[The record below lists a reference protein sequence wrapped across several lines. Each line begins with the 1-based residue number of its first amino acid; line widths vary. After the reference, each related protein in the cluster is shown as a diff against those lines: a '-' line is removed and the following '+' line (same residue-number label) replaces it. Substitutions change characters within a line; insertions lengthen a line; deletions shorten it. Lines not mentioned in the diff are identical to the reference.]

1 MDDDL
6 VPPARAANATPALAK
21 DQQPR
26 QPGQTEVSA
35 AERQALLEEAEELTG
50 DGRDR

>member
-6 VPPARAANATPALAK
+6 VPPARAATPTPALAK

-26 QPGQTEVSA
+26 QPGHTEVSA